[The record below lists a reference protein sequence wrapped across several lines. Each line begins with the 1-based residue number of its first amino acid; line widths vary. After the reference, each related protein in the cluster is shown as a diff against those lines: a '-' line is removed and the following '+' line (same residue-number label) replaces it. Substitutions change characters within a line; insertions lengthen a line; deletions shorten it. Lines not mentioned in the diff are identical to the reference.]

1 MLRCEPNRK
10 IRSSLYTTIVLRAVF
25 VFTPWHMPCSMCCTE
40 FDVAP
45 FLRCGL
51 STGIPNMSIDP
62 GTEDPRRND
71 LLAQIKEGMDVVDVD
86 GDKVGSVRFVHMA
99 DINDAD
105 NVGAEG
111 QDPDQGF
118 LDLVPDDSGD
128 GGGLL
133 DAIGLGDRVTER
145 MERSGY
151 VRIDASGLFS
161 GQKYVQ
167 PNQIGGVEGDTV
179 RLTIDKDQIGDPA

>member
-1 MLRCEPNRK
+1 
-10 IRSSLYTTIVLRAVF
+10 
-25 VFTPWHMPCSMCCTE
+25 
-40 FDVAP
+40 
-45 FLRCGL
+45 
-51 STGIPNMSIDP
+51 MSIDP
-62 GTEDPRRND
+62 GSEDPRRND

-111 QDPDQGF
+111 QDPNQGF